1 MDRLAPRRRA
11 RRRRARHARRRGR
24 VTDRSSLVGKA
35 RRIVVKI
42 GSRTLASDPAVYER
56 MARAIAA
63 HRAAR
68 HQIVIVSSGA
78 IALGLRALGWKTRPK
93 EMAKLQAAAAA
104 GQSTLMRRYEEAFE
118 KVDTRVAQ
126 VLLTHA
132 DLADR
137 ARANNARAA
146 LDALLEADAVPIIN
160 ENDTVAVDE
169 IRFGDNDQLAAL
181 VASLVSAE
189 LLVLLSDVE
198 GLLDRAGA
206 RVPVVHDVEREALPL
221 VGAAPLVAGREA
233 VGTGGMGSK
242 LEAARRGTMAGAA
255 VIIADARADTTLER
269 VFAGDDVGTL
279 FVPATEALAARKHWI
294 VFTLR
299 PRGAILV
306 DAGAANALEARG
318 GSLLAVG
325 VLGVRGGFGAGDAV
339 QIVDPTGR
347 EIGRGLAAIAAID
360 VARVAGKR
368 AQEVESVLGRAIDA
382 VVHRDDLVVHRRPER

>member
-1 MDRLAPRRRA
+1 VSEL
-11 RRRRARHARRRGR
+11 
-24 VTDRSSLVGKA
+24 DRSSLVAKA
-35 RRIVVKI
+35 RRVVVKI
-42 GSRTLASDPAVYER
+42 GSRTLANDPAVYER
-56 MARAIAA
+56 MARMIAA
-63 HRAAR
+63 RRAAR
-68 HQIVIVSSGA
+68 HQVVLVSSGA
-78 IALGLRALGWKTRPK
+78 IALGVRALGWKTRPK

-104 GQSTLMRRYEEAFE
+104 GQSTLMRRWEEAFE
-118 KVDTRVAQ
+118 KADARVAQ

-146 LDALLEADAVPIIN
+146 IDALLEAEAIPIIN

-181 VASLVSAE
+181 VAALVSAD

-198 GLLDRAGA
+198 GLLDREGK
-206 RVPVVHDVEREALPL
+206 RVPWVHDVEREAMPL
-221 VGAAPLVAGREA
+221 VGAAPLEAGRES

-255 VIIADARADTTLER
+255 VVIADARAERTLEQ
-269 VFAGDDVGTL
+269 VLAGEDVGTL
-279 FVPATEALAARKHWI
+279 FVPAEEALAARKHWI

-299 PRGAILV
+299 PRGAVIV
-306 DAGAANALEARG
+306 DAGAANALETRG

-325 VLGVRGGFGAGDAV
+325 VLGVRGGFGVGDAV

-347 EIGRGLAAIAAID
+347 EVGRGLAAIAAVD
-360 VARVAGKR
+360 MARVAGKR
-368 AQEVESVLGRAIDA
+368 AQEVEGLLGRALDA
-382 VVHRDDLVVHRRPER
+382 VVHRDDLVVHRRHRP